1 MKQQSR
7 MSSVDFSEGSDFVE
21 GKSDVKI
28 NEYQAAWN
36 VTNAIQV
43 NSKKNLNMQLSTCFF
58 YCFRECS
65 LYHYH
70 LPYKLGGIGQSQ
82 P

>member
-1 MKQQSR
+1 MKFLFFFKESQFNNFQESVAKQHSR
-7 MSSVDFSEGSDFVE
+7 MSSADFSEGSDFVE

-43 NSKKNLNMQLSTCFF
+43 NIPILWNFGNSASNNL
-58 YCFRECS
+58 
-65 LYHYH
+65 
-70 LPYKLGGIGQSQ
+70 
-82 P
+82 

>member
-1 MKQQSR
+1 
-7 MSSVDFSEGSDFVE
+7 MSSADFSEGSDFVE

-43 NSKKNLNMQLSTCFF
+43 NITVSFFFNFDNIVNNNNL
-58 YCFRECS
+58 
-65 LYHYH
+65 
-70 LPYKLGGIGQSQ
+70 
-82 P
+82 

>member
-1 MKQQSR
+1 MLQESHFNNEQGGMMLKQQSR
-7 MSSVDFSEGSDFVE
+7 MSSVSEGSDFVE

-43 NSKKNLNMQLSTCFF
+43 KKIGAEIQAPSS
-58 YCFRECS
+58 FRIS
-65 LYHYH
+65 L
-70 LPYKLGGIGQSQ
+70 
-82 P
+82 